1 MGKVRTRLVLAN
13 PLKPGLSP
21 IEAEAFVDIG
31 VMHLCI
37 PERIVAQLEF
47 NEREKREM
55 TLVNGA
61 KRLIPYVGPVE
72 VLFGDRSC
80 FVGAL
85 AMGDEVLLGAIPM
98 EDMDLVV
105 LPLTREV
112 TVNPLSPNIP
122 TSIAKWFGKSSSRT
136 VARNKT
142 Q

>member
-21 IEAEAFVDIG
+21 IEVEAFVDIG
-31 VMHLCI
+31 VMHLCV
-37 PERIVAQLEF
+37 PERLVAQLEF

-61 KRLIPYVGPVE
+61 KCLIPYVGPVE

-122 TSIAKWFGKSSSRT
+122 TSIAKWFGKSFSRT
-136 VARNKT
+136 VARNNT

>member
-1 MGKVRTRLVLAN
+1 MGIVRTKLVLAN
-13 PLKPGLSP
+13 PLKPDLPP
-21 IEAEAFVDIG
+21 IEAESLVDIG

-37 PERIVAQLEF
+37 PEHIAVQLEL
-47 NEREKREM
+47 NEHEKREM

-61 KRLIPYVGPVE
+61 KRLIPYVGPAE
-72 VLFGDRSC
+72 VLFGNRSC

-85 AMGDEVLLGAIPM
+85 VMGDEVLLGAIPM

-105 LPLTREV
+105 LPLTHEV

-122 TSIAKWFGKSSSRT
+122 SSMAKWFDMSHPGT
-136 VARNKT
+136 VARNA